1 VVVGDVNPKQ
11 IQALAE
17 TYFGRIPSGPKPE
30 PVRTVEPKQD
40 AERRV
45 VLRAQS
51 QRIVAVAYHKPDI
64 NHPDDAVY
72 NAIGSI
78 LSEGRSSRLNRA
90 LVRDKKIAVA
100 AMGMQGLPGRK
111 YPGLFLFAGIT
122 ASGHTNQEV
131 EKALSDE
138 IDRLKRELVTAE
150 ELEGVKQRARASL
163 INSLRDNMGL
173 ANALADWQV
182 LTGDWHNLFRQIDR
196 INAVTPQDI
205 QRVANATFVD
215 NNKTVAALEPV
226 EAAGNN

>member
-1 VVVGDVNPKQ
+1 
-11 IQALAE
+11 
-17 TYFGRIPSGPKPE
+17 
-30 PVRTVEPKQD
+30 
-40 AERRV
+40 
-45 VLRAQS
+45 
-51 QRIVAVAYHKPDI
+51 
-64 NHPDDAVY
+64 
-72 NAIGSI
+72 
-78 LSEGRSSRLNRA
+78 
-90 LVRDKKIAVA
+90 
-100 AMGMQGLPGRK
+100 
-111 YPGLFLFAGIT
+111 
-122 ASGHTNQEV
+122 V

-215 NNKTVAALEPV
+215 NNKTVVALEPV